1 MNCRAVSFTPIISGS
16 ISMSESQ
23 LTTQSA
29 AQPVVFTTGG
39 TVQAG
44 NGIYLARQADEDL
57 LELCRKSVFA
67 YILTARQLGKS
78 SLMMRTVERL
88 NSEGIRTVIIDLT
101 AIGVKVTTE
110 EWYLGLLAA
119 IEDQLLLNTSV
130 ITWWQEHAHLGMTQR
145 LTMFFEEVLLVEIT
159 GPVVVFVDEID
170 TTLNLNFTDDF
181 FAAIRYFYNARAM
194 RPEFKRLSFVL
205 IGVATP
211 GDLVRDPQRTPFN
224 VGQRVSLTDFTFD
237 EALPLADGFR
247 LPPDEA
253 RQVLKWVLSW
263 TSGHPYLTQRLC
275 RAIAEEERIEW
286 SEAEVARVV
295 ANTFF
300 GEKSRMDNNL
310 QFVRDMLTKRASDV
324 EGVLTTY
331 RDILRA
337 KTPVRDE
344 EQSLVKSHLKLSGVV
359 RRESGTLQPRNLIYR
374 TVFDEEWVA
383 KHLPVNWTKQL
394 QRAAAS
400 LIATLLL
407 LCAPLA
413 IYAWM
418 QRNDALRALK
428 EAQAATEYAESQ
440 RRIAEQARESERRQR
455 EALEELFKK
464 DWATLERVMTDL
476 QGQPGDKSL
485 SLSQQVV
492 KYIEEQKKKTAR
504 MQSDISR
511 AQRENEQ
518 LQKSLAAA
526 QNEAAKARSDVAKAR
541 EELETYKSNRNVQ
554 TNPRAIKKGE

>member
-1 MNCRAVSFTPIISGS
+1 
-16 ISMSESQ
+16 MSESQ

-554 TNPRAIKKGE
+554 TNPRAIKKGD

>member
-476 QGQPGDKSL
+476 QGQPGNKSL

-492 KYIEEQKKKTAR
+492 KYIEEQKKKTAK

-554 TNPRAIKKGE
+554 TNPRAIKKGD

>member
-1 MNCRAVSFTPIISGS
+1 
-16 ISMSESQ
+16 MSESQ

-476 QGQPGDKSL
+476 QGQPGNKSL

-492 KYIEEQKKKTAR
+492 KYIEEQKKKTAK

-554 TNPRAIKKGE
+554 TNPRAIKKGD

>member
-1 MNCRAVSFTPIISGS
+1 
-16 ISMSESQ
+16 MSESQ

-110 EWYLGLLAA
+110 EWYLGLLAV
-119 IEDQLLLNTSV
+119 IEDQLLLQTSV
-130 ITWWQEHAHLGMTQR
+130 ITWWQEHAHLSMTQR

-237 EALPLADGFR
+237 EASPLADGFR

-253 RQVLKWVLSW
+253 RQILKWVLRW

-275 RAIAEEERIEW
+275 RAIADEERIEW

-337 KTPVRDE
+337 RTPVRDE

-359 RRESGTLQPRNLIYR
+359 RRESGTLQPRNLIYQ

-383 KHLPVNWTKQL
+383 KHLPVNWTKRL
-394 QRAAAS
+394 QRAATT
-400 LIATLLL
+400 LVATLLL
-407 LCAPLA
+407 LSAPLA

-418 QRNDALRALK
+418 QRNDALKALK
-428 EAQAATEYAESQ
+428 AAQAATEYAESQ

-492 KYIEEQKKKTAR
+492 KYIEEQKKKTAK

-554 TNPRAIKKGE
+554 TNPTVLTEINDAKLRTG